1 VPIIT
6 TIRGNTSPFGKRATF
21 LKDSTGGTI
30 TTAGGYRIH
39 TFQTGERAGAS
50 YTFTA
55 GAAGTVEYLIVA
67 GGGAG
72 GTSNSGAGGGGG
84 GAGGFRTGS
93 LSITAGDINVV
104 VGSGGTKAV
113 QNPQVDGLPAVA
125 ATDGGNSSIGV
136 TSSIGGGAGADLVG
150 SDYTGSRNQGRPGG
164 SGGGGGAGPIN
175 ATSGLGGAPT
185 SGQGFRGG
193 NGANTGPGSSYNA
206 SSGAGYKAGG
216 GGGAGARGQ
225 DGQDVTPYV
234 GAAGGNGLS
243 SSISGSSILYAGGGG
258 SGNIWSG
265 WQYPISGGAG
275 GSGGGGAG
283 GNIAGVSSSV
293 GGTGTNGTNGRGG
306 GGGGAGYNA
315 ANSADGGSG
324 IVIIRYAI

>member
-1 VPIIT
+1 MPIIT
-6 TIRGNTSPFGKRATF
+6 TIRGNTSPFGKRSLF
-21 LKDSTGGTI
+21 LRDSTGGSI

-39 TFQTGERAGAS
+39 TFQTGARAGSS

-93 LSITAGDINVV
+93 LSITAGDISVV

-113 QNPQVDGLPAVA
+113 QQPSVDGLPAVA

-136 TSSIGGGAGADLVG
+136 TSSIGGGAGADHVG
-150 SDYTGSRNQGRPGG
+150 GTYTSPRNQGRPGG
-164 SGGGGGAGPIN
+164 SGGGGGGSSST
-175 ATSGLGGAPT
+175 ATGGQGGAPT

-193 NGANTGPGSSYNA
+193 NGGNTAAGGSYSA
-206 SSGAGYKAGG
+206 GSGAGYKAGG

-225 DGQDVTPYV
+225 DIQDVTPYV

-258 SGNIWSG
+258 SGNIWTG

-283 GNIAGVSSSV
+283 GDIAGVSGSV
-293 GGTGTNGTNGRGG
+293 GGVGTEGTNNRGG

-324 IVIIRYAI
+324 IVIIRYLV